1 MPRLVNARAISL
13 KVEHPALLASA
24 ADRVVQRRC
33 PELLGERQEP
43 FGIPRRLVVAAAAEG
58 HHRVKDT
65 ADESGRPG
73 GCRPSSGTLII
84 EP

>member
-1 MPRLVNARAISL
+1 MDYRHKPPHRGVNFGRRSGVNI
-13 KVEHPALLASA
+13 
-24 ADRVVQRRC
+24 QRR
-33 PELLGERQEP
+33 LT
-43 FGIPRRLVVAAAAEG
+43 PRRLVVAAAAEG